1 MVHPDL
7 FSIFALS
14 FTNRNINMTLRELVF
29 MCMDEVKLNSDDSYY
44 TEDHVVFLLNK
55 YRSFVLKKELE
66 KENKQLSST
75 NGQTICLDLIE
86 VRDEENPCGGAM
98 LRTEQTIPNLV
109 NDCKVSLYPINYF
122 DGDHIIFT
130 TMERMRYTTYNKWT
144 QNLIYAAKGPD
155 DYLYLKSSN
164 PQYLY
169 LEKLR
174 MKAVFEDFEDAA
186 QYACDDSGEELNCD
200 ILDMKFPLENA
211 LVPTV
216 IELVMKELL
225 GASYRPK
232 DSTNNA
238 NDDLSDI
245 IAWARKNMKSGLQ
258 KQIES

>member
-1 MVHPDL
+1 
-7 FSIFALS
+7 
-14 FTNRNINMTLRELVF
+14 MTLRELVF
-29 MCMDEVKLNSDDSYY
+29 MCMDEVKLHSDDSFY

-55 YRSFVLKKELE
+55 YRSFVLKKELD

-86 VRDEENPCGGAM
+86 IRDEDNPCGGSM

-109 NDCKVSLYPINYF
+109 NDCKVSLYPVNYF
-122 DGDHIIFT
+122 EGDHIIYT

-144 QNLIYAAKGPD
+144 KNLIYAAKGPD

-169 LEKLR
+169 LEKLK
-174 MKAVFEDFEDAA
+174 MKAVFEDFESAA
-186 QYACDDSGEELNCD
+186 QYACDESGEELNCD
-200 ILDMKFPLENA
+200 ILDMKFPIENA
-211 LVPTV
+211 LVPIIV
-216 IELVMKELL
+216 EMVVKELL

-232 DSTNNA
+232 DSINNS

-245 IAWARKNMKSGLQ
+245 VAWVRRNMKTPVQ
-258 KQIES
+258 KQIEGND

>member
-1 MVHPDL
+1 
-7 FSIFALS
+7 
-14 FTNRNINMTLRELVF
+14 MTLRELVF
-29 MCMDEVKLNSDDSYY
+29 MCMDEVKLHSDDSFY

-55 YRSFVLKKELE
+55 YRSFVLKKELD

-86 VRDEENPCGGAM
+86 IRDEDNPCGGSM

-109 NDCKVSLYPINYF
+109 NDCKVSLYPVNYF
-122 DGDHIIFT
+122 EGDHIIYT

-144 QNLIYAAKGPD
+144 KNLIYAAKGPD

-174 MKAVFEDFEDAA
+174 MKAIFEDFESAA
-186 QYACDDSGEELNCD
+186 QYACDDAGEELHCD
-200 ILDMKFPLENA
+200 ILDMKFPIENA
-211 LVPTV
+211 LVPIV
-216 IELVMKELL
+216 VEMVMKELL

-232 DSTNNA
+232 DSLNNA

-245 IAWARKNMKSGLQ
+245 IAWARRNMKTAVQ
-258 KQIES
+258 KQIEGND

>member
-1 MVHPDL
+1 
-7 FSIFALS
+7 
-14 FTNRNINMTLRELVF
+14 MTLRELVF
-29 MCMDEVKLNSDDSYY
+29 MCMDEVKLHSDDAFY

-55 YRSFVLKKELE
+55 YRSFVLKKELD

-86 VRDEENPCGGAM
+86 IRDEDNPCGGSM
-98 LRTEQTIPNLV
+98 LRTEQAIPNLV
-109 NDCKVSLYPINYF
+109 NDCKVSLYPVNYF
-122 DGDHIIFT
+122 EGDHIIYT

-144 QNLIYAAKGPD
+144 KNLIYAAKGPD

-174 MKAVFEDFEDAA
+174 MKAIFEDFESAA
-186 QYACDDSGEELNCD
+186 QYACDESGEELNCD
-200 ILDMKFPLENA
+200 ILDMKFPIENA
-211 LVPTV
+211 LVPIIV
-216 IELVMKELL
+216 EMVVKELL

-232 DSTNNA
+232 DSINNS

-245 IAWARKNMKSGLQ
+245 VAWVRRNMKTPVQ
-258 KQIES
+258 KQIEGND

>member
-1 MVHPDL
+1 
-7 FSIFALS
+7 
-14 FTNRNINMTLRELVF
+14 MTLRELVF
-29 MCMDEVKLNSDDSYY
+29 LVLDELKINSDDSYFN
-44 TEDHVVFLLNK
+44 EDHVVFLLNK

-86 VRDEENPCGGAM
+86 VRDEDNPCGESM

-109 NDCKVSLYPINYF
+109 NDCKVSLYPVNYF
-122 DGDHIIFT
+122 EGDHIIYT

-144 QNLIYAAKGPD
+144 KNLIYAAKGPD

-174 MKAVFEDFEDAA
+174 MKAIFEDFESAA
-186 QYACDDSGEELNCD
+186 QYACDESGEELNCD
-200 ILDMKFPLENA
+200 ILDMKFPIENA
-211 LVPTV
+211 LVP
-216 IELVMKELL
+216 ILVEMVVKELL
-225 GASYRPK
+225 GAAYRPK
-232 DSTNNA
+232 DSLNNS

-245 IAWARKNMKSGLQ
+245 IAWARRNMKTAVQ
-258 KQIES
+258 KQIEGND